1 MGIELKS
8 AGTPVIELMVLTTA
22 VGDKI
27 DISTQLVNLVLFEDI
42 FSPVLNGE
50 ITVADNIGLFDHL
63 PISGNETLTVKF
75 YSYGYSTQNTPVNF
89 IHRTFDILKVT
100 DITLPT
106 DYMKKYTLS
115 FASPELK
122 KNETIK
128 ISKSYPETTISNVI
142 ATLMTEDY
150 DNEENEPRGLGFP
163 DTPPKEFGPGFSHF
177 RSSFLGEDSVEA
189 QFENVDKDNSVEV
202 FIEKTKYKEPFIT
215 IPYMKPFEIIKWL
228 STRAIRNA
236 LGRTNSN
243 AANFMFFEN
252 KRGFQFV
259 SLNTLLENKGPDLPI
274 FAFGNAKQNLE
285 RPWEINRIENIRI
298 ENCYNILSNIKNGI
312 YSSRLYTYEL
322 STGLV
327 KEKDYDYLEAF
338 EQNETVDRGDG
349 ADFPTLKVDSDNKNP
364 LTTKPLSKRML
375 LPIGHVRELD
385 NITSGSTQRFSE
397 AKPDVGSEE
406 YLQARISQ
414 LSKLVDFRIMVEIS
428 ANSEHKV
435 GDLINLDLQM
445 WGMDDNLNVA
455 GIKIK
460 PHKYYNGNY
469 LITSIKHILTNFQYK
484 MQIELA
490 KDSLKAKIG

>member
-8 AGTPVIELMVLTTA
+8 AAIPVIELMVLTTA
-22 VGDKI
+22 LGDKI
-27 DISTQLVNLVLFEDI
+27 DISTQLINLVLFEDI

-50 ITVADNIGLFDHL
+50 ITIADNIGLFDHL
-63 PISGNETLTVKF
+63 PISGNETITVKF
-75 YSYGYSTQNTPVNF
+75 YSYGYSLQNTPVNF
-89 IHRTFDILKVT
+89 IHRTFDILKVMN
-100 DITLPT
+100 ITQPT
-106 DYMKKYTLS
+106 DYMKRYTLI

-128 ISKSYPETTISNVI
+128 ISKAYPDTTISNVV

-150 DNEENEPRGLGFP
+150 DNEEDEPRGLGFP
-163 DTPPKEFGPGFSHF
+163 DTPPKEFGPGFSHI
-177 RSSFLGEDSVEA
+177 RSPFLGEDSVEGS
-189 QFENVDKDNSVEV
+189 FEMVDDLNSVEL
-202 FIEKTKYKEPFIT
+202 FIEKTKYKEPYIT
-215 IPYMKPFEIIKWL
+215 IPYMKPFEVIKWL
-228 STRAIRNA
+228 SSRAIRNA
-236 LGRTNSN
+236 LGRSNNN

-259 SLNTLLENKGPDLPI
+259 SLNTLLENKEPNMAV
-274 FAFGNAKQNLE
+274 FSFGNAKQNLE
-285 RPWEINRIENIRI
+285 RPWEINRIETLRI

-322 STGLV
+322 ATGDV
-327 KEKDYDYLEAF
+327 KETDFNYLDAF
-338 EQNETVDRGDG
+338 EQNETVDRGGDK
-349 ADFPTLKVDSDNKNP
+349 DFPTLKLDDAGENT
-364 LTTKPLSKRML
+364 LTKKPLSKRML
-375 LPIGHVRELD
+375 LPIFPTRDSD
-385 NITSGSTQRFSE
+385 NIVSVSTQRFAE
-397 AKPDVGSEE
+397 TKTEVGSEE

-414 LSKLVDFRIMVEIS
+414 LAKLADFRILIEIT

-445 WGMDDNLNVA
+445 WSQDDNSA

-460 PHKYYNGNY
+460 PHKYYSGNY
-469 LITSIKHILTNFQYK
+469 LITSIRHVLTNFEYK